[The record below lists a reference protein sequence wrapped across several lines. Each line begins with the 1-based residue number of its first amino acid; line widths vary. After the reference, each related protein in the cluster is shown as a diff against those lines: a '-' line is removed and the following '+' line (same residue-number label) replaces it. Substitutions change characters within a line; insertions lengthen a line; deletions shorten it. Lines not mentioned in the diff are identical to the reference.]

1 MVLKTLEEVVGNLRA
16 LMASVSVTDVL
27 QLVKIISAIAAYSH
41 LEGVEALSKQMFAL
55 VFSGSSAVQKAVA
68 DSF

>member
-1 MVLKTLEEVVGNLRA
+1 MLKILVEVVGNLKA

-27 QLVKIISAIAAYSH
+27 QLVKIISAIAAFSD

-55 VFSGSSAVQKAVA
+55 VFSGSSAVQKAVV

>member
-1 MVLKTLEEVVGNLRA
+1 MEDVVGNLRA

-27 QLVKIISAIAAYSH
+27 QLVKIISAIAMYSL
-41 LEGVEALSKQMFAL
+41 LEGVEALSKKMFAL
-55 VFSGSSAVQKAVA
+55 VFNCNSTVQAKVV